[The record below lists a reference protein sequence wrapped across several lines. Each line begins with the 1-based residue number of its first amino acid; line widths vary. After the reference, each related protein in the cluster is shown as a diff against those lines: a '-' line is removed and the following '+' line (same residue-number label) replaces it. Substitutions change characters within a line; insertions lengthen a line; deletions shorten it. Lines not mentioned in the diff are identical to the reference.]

1 MQRVTHLQMLGDE
14 VKHVRY
20 DRGEE
25 MNMGGGGS
33 GFNPFGEAVSN
44 TRCILMVDSLAVV
57 FPEAFSPTFDNVVYM
72 LISLWN

>member
-1 MQRVTHLQMLGDE
+1 MLGDE

-57 FPEAFSPTFDNVVYM
+57 FPEAQSNF
-72 LISLWN
+72 